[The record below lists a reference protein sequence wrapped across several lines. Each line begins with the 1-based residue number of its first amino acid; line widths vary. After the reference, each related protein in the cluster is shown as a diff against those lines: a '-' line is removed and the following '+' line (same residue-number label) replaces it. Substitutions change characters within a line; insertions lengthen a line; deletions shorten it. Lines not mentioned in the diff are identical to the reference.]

1 MSEKSHFSGS
11 FKKQHGKRAKALL
24 KCTLQHLY
32 HIHWPLPSQ
41 LGWKQSLLLTCQILG
56 LLVNTLA
63 SDEKYLVLHSDN
75 LTIPIQM
82 QLCQKKENISQI
94 FAAFLKSRFKFKHFE
109 KRVDS
114 HTFFIFEVTV
124 SENVV
129 R

>member
-63 SDEKYLVLHSDN
+63 SDEIYPVLN
-75 LTIPIQM
+75 REKLPIKM
-82 QLCQKKENISQI
+82 QLSQKQITFSQ
-94 FAAFLKSRFKFKHFE
+94 FCATFLKSTFNFEYFE
-109 KRVDS
+109 KKDDPDS
-114 HTFFIFEVTV
+114 FRIFEITD
-124 SENVV
+124 SGNVV

>member
-11 FKKQHGKRAKALL
+11 FKKQHGKRSKALL

-63 SDEKYLVLHSDN
+63 SDEKYLVLHGDN
-75 LTIPIQM
+75 LRMPIQM
-82 QLCQKKENISQI
+82 QLSQKQKTFSEI
-94 FAAFLKSRFKFKHFE
+94 FGALFKSRLHLKHFQ
-109 KRVDS
+109 
-114 HTFFIFEVTV
+114 
-124 SENVV
+124 
-129 R
+129 